1 MRLHRQRVR
10 DEMLSS
16 LSRSGK
22 CREPIRMSETAF
34 KTLCQKLKNEG
45 GLQPTRRM
53 LVEEQVAR
61 FLHIVGNDLRNR
73 FVSWFYRRS
82 GSATSR
88 HFHRVLS
95 AIISLEDQ
103 YLRQPTSDMVPKEI
117 QEQRRFY
124 PFFKDCI
131 GAIDGTHVRV
141 RVPSKDAPRYRG
153 RKGYPTINVLAACTF
168 DLKFTCILN
177 GWEGTTSDSRI
188 IKNAFT
194 RNDKLLIPEGNILNR
209 SWLYN

>member
-22 CREPIRMSETAF
+22 CRELIRMSETAF
-34 KTLCQKLKNEG
+34 KTLCQKLKNDG

-53 LVEEQVAR
+53 SVEEQVAR

-82 GSATSR
+82 GSTTSR

-95 AIISLEDQ
+95 AILSLED
-103 YLRQPTSDMVPKEI
+103 
-117 QEQRRFY
+117 
-124 PFFKDCI
+124 
-131 GAIDGTHVRV
+131 
-141 RVPSKDAPRYRG
+141 
-153 RKGYPTINVLAACTF
+153 
-168 DLKFTCILN
+168 
-177 GWEGTTSDSRI
+177 
-188 IKNAFT
+188 
-194 RNDKLLIPEGNILNR
+194 
-209 SWLYN
+209 